1 MTNVI
6 DVNPWFA
13 DKEQKRFHD
22 IKVEHDILRYKI
34 NTRINT
40 SKCLFGNIRRWGDH
54 ILNYLLTEGSFP
66 NPFDGRI
73 NLLFVYTVCL
83 WTDLQLIRLH
93 MHAHVELVQPSFH
106 IVIHTCRPQT
116 RAYNNSSIKTFLTNP
131 DCSLGVCVEIRASSK
146 MVGYNLHIKRILMAT
161 YVITYSA
168 DSQSGTSSSESRLW
182 FKYIILVITAAHR
195 TEGALLKS

>member
-40 SKCLFGNIRRWGDH
+40 SKYLFGNIQLWGDH
-54 ILNYLLTEGSFP
+54 ILNYLLTEGSS

-73 NLLFVYTVCL
+73 NLLFVYACL
-83 WTDLQLIRLH
+83 C
-93 MHAHVELVQPSFH
+93 E
-106 IVIHTCRPQT
+106 
-116 RAYNNSSIKTFLTNP
+116 
-131 DCSLGVCVEIRASSK
+131 
-146 MVGYNLHIKRILMAT
+146 RICN
-161 YVITYSA
+161 
-168 DSQSGTSSSESRLW
+168 
-182 FKYIILVITAAHR
+182 
-195 TEGALLKS
+195 